1 MPRGA
6 TPSRVRRAAIAFA
19 AVGLSSNRMIVGID
33 LGTTN
38 SLIGS
43 WRNGKTELFPTAL
56 RSNLTP
62 SVVGLDDNGEIL
74 VGQPA
79 KERMLTHPDL
89 TQAVFKRYMGTQRTM
104 ALGKRSYRAE
114 ELSSFV
120 LRSLKRDAEEF
131 TGEKVAEAVISVPAY
146 FSDAQR
152 KATKIAG
159 ELAGLKVERLIN
171 EPTAAALAYG
181 LQDAPP
187 ESQFLVFDLG
197 GGTFDVTIL
206 QLFDGVMEVR
216 ASAGDNFLGGEDFVD
231 VLIDKFVGH
240 CSSKK
245 FLTAN
250 DVQRDPK
257 LRKALRYEAEKAKR
271 QLTESSETVM
281 AFAWKGGNEQLRITD
296 TDLKT
301 WAEPLL
307 SRIRQPVER
316 ALRDARIMPS
326 ELHQILLV
334 GGATRMPLIRNLV
347 ARLFGR
353 FPTTEI
359 HPDEA
364 VALGAAVQAGLKARD
379 AALKEV
385 VLTDVCPYSLGVE
398 VAHQSEAM
406 KTMQSG
412 YFSPI
417 IQRNTVI
424 PASRVEQYVTTQ
436 DWQTAVNMNI
446 YQGEARLVKDNILLG
461 KVVLKVPRKKR
472 GEEKIDVRFTYDING
487 LLEVEATV
495 VSTGTK
501 KVIVIEETPGVLS
514 ADEIKARLA
523 TLSALKISPTDQ
535 VENRTVMARAERLY
549 EQSLGLQREWIG
561 SETSKFEEVMARQDP
576 NEISKARAEFSSFLD
591 SMDGQSPLGSNP
603 S

>member
-1 MPRGA
+1 
-6 TPSRVRRAAIAFA
+6 
-19 AVGLSSNRMIVGID
+19 MIVGID

-38 SLIGS
+38 SLIGA
-43 WRNGKTELFPTAL
+43 WRNGKAELFPNAL

-79 KERMLTHPDL
+79 KERMLTHPEL

-120 LRSLKRDAEEF
+120 LRSLKRDAELF
-131 TGEKVAEAVISVPAY
+131 TGETISEAVVSVPAY

-231 VLIDKFVGH
+231 ILIDKFVGH
-240 CSSKK
+240 CSSHK
-245 FLTAN
+245 FLRAD
-250 DVQRDPK
+250 DVKRDLK
-257 LRKALRYEAEKAKR
+257 LREALRYEAERVKR
-271 QLTESSETVM
+271 QLSESPDAEMVL
-281 AFAWKGGNEQLRITD
+281 AWNGGRQQLRITD
-296 TDLKT
+296 ADLKS
-301 WAEPLL
+301 WSEPLL

-326 ELHQILLV
+326 EIHQILLV

-364 VALGAAVQAGLKARD
+364 IALGAAVQAGLKARD

-385 VLTDVCPYSLGVE
+385 VLTDVCPYTLGVE
-398 VAHQSEAM
+398 VAQESATS
-406 KTMQSG
+406 KTLQTG

-424 PASRVEQYVTTQ
+424 PASRVQQYHTVQ
-436 DWQTAVNMNI
+436 DWQTSVVMNI

-461 KVVLKVPRKKR
+461 KIAINVPAKKR
-472 GEEKIDVRFTYDING
+472 GEERIDVRFTYDING

-495 VSTGTK
+495 VSTGNKRT
-501 KVIVIEETPGVLS
+501 IVIEETPGVLS
-514 ADEIKARLA
+514 ADEIRKRLA
-523 TLSALKISPTDQ
+523 ALSALKISPLDQ
-535 VENRTVMARAERLY
+535 VENRTVMARADRLY
-549 EQSLGLQREWIG
+549 EQSLGIQRDWIG
-561 SETSKFEEVMARQDP
+561 TETSKFEEVMARQDP

-591 SMDGQSPLGSNP
+591 SMDQQSPLDP